1 MHSTTQLMVIPTFHI
16 YIIFIYFLCVFYHL
30 RRWSLNENLSFFSLI
45 RSDIFTF
52 GWNLKTMWW
61 RNQRSVFISEE
72 CYRSL
77 TIADVFKLCEH
88 LGLKRNSSWRVHW
101 SLHILILLY
110 IYIII
115 ITNHRGMEP
124 MKVKEFPVP
133 QTLSW
138 TYLSV
143 HYLYVCVYIYVYL
156 YIYTLNAITKL
167 TIWST

>member
-101 SLHILILLY
+101 SLHILIFIYISSLSLLIIVEWSRWRKNSQCHKRSRGHISLFIIYMYVYIYMCIY
-110 IYIII
+110 IYILL
-115 ITNHRGMEP
+115 
-124 MKVKEFPVP
+124 
-133 QTLSW
+133 TLSR
-138 TYLSV
+138 
-143 HYLYVCVYIYVYL
+143 
-156 YIYTLNAITKL
+156 N
-167 TIWST
+167 

>member
-101 SLHILILLY
+101 SLHILIFIYISSLSLLIIVEWSRWRWKNSQCHKRSRGHISLFIIYMYVYIYMCIY
-110 IYIII
+110 IYILL
-115 ITNHRGMEP
+115 
-124 MKVKEFPVP
+124 
-133 QTLSW
+133 TLSR
-138 TYLSV
+138 
-143 HYLYVCVYIYVYL
+143 
-156 YIYTLNAITKL
+156 N
-167 TIWST
+167 